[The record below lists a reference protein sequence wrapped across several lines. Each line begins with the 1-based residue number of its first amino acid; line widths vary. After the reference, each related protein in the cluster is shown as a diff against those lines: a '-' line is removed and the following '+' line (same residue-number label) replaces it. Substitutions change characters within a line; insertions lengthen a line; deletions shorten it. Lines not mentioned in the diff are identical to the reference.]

1 MARPGSKTLDG
12 RPTDDNP
19 NLLNFTAVESYTAYW
34 MSSRFHMYWSDS
46 GKLDCP
52 VWHSVWSSFTLPNVN
67 PTFFVLGQEDVDGGL
82 WALLRLVPLVLL
94 PLVII
99 QTFWLDHPHRPFFS
113 YEDLLALGLFGMR

>member
-1 MARPGSKTLDG
+1 
-12 RPTDDNP
+12 
-19 NLLNFTAVESYTAYW
+19 
-34 MSSRFHMYWSDS
+34 MYWSDS

-52 VWHSVWSSFTLPNVN
+52 VWHSVWSSFTLPNVS

-113 YEDLLALGLFGMR
+113 YEDLLALGSFGDSLQISIILYLWPIELVNGKHCNH